1 MEGKHYRCH
10 KMESVEVILG
20 QMMTMP
26 NAPTMMVISHVD
38 VMLDS
43 PVMVSRARTLTNAM
57 ISPPA
62 I

>member
-1 MEGKHYRCH
+1 MEGEHYRCH

-20 QMMTMP
+20 QMMTIQ